1 MWTLDVGAA
10 WWSHGCQPPLT
21 EGLFVHLEIL
31 KVIYFFFFVFFFS
44 TVGQTLFVYRNMPAV
59 VNRFEI
65 YIYYQHKQNQSQ
77 KKQIILPICNN

>member
-31 KVIYFFFFVFFFS
+31 KVIFFFFVFFFS
-44 TVGQTLFVYRNMPAV
+44 TVGQILFVYRNMPAV

-65 YIYYQHKQNQSQ
+65 YILSAQTKPESEETNYSSNMQ
-77 KKQIILPICNN
+77 